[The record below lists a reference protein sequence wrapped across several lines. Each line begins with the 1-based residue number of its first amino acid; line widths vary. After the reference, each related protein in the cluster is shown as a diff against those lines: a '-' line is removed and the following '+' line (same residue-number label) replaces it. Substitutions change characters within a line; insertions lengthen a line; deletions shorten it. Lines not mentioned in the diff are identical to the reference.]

1 MKLLKSSLVI
11 AVITVCAALNVSAQ
25 PKSQQIFSARL
36 ERGYSPALYANAPYH
51 PTDFMPGEVT
61 YRGYTYTDLQLH
73 LDLQLGTV
81 IINSPFGRTVY
92 YQASELE
99 KVKIN
104 GLEVVYLDKAD
115 HRRAKG
121 WYEIIYATPHWTLYR
136 VHSVKNVTDIIAG
149 ERKKTQF
156 SLSHKLYI
164 AKGNRWSGIKNVN
177 DLAKA
182 FPRQKDEIKAFA
194 KSHNL
199 NPDIDATE
207 QWIKIAEH
215 IK

>member
-1 MKLLKSSLVI
+1 MKLFKTSFAI
-11 AVITVCAALNVSAQ
+11 AVITACAALNVSAQ
-25 PKSQQIFSARL
+25 PKSQQIFSALL
-36 ERGYSPALYANAPYH
+36 ERGYSPALYANVPYH
-51 PTDFMPGEVT
+51 PTDFTTGEVT

-81 IINSPFGRTVY
+81 VISSPFGRNVY

-104 GLEVVYLDKAD
+104 GLQVVYLDKAD
-115 HRRAKG
+115 HRPAKG
-121 WYEIIYATPHWTLYR
+121 WYEIIYATQHWTLYR
-136 VHSVKNVTDIIAG
+136 VHTVSNVTDIIDK

-156 SLSHKLYI
+156 SVSHKLYL
-164 AKGNRWSGIKNVN
+164 AKGDRWTGIKNVN

-199 NPDIDATE
+199 NPDIDTTE